1 MKSVHIFYE
10 RFFYIYG
17 MQLPIDETILHVNG
31 NLELLAR
38 QVVEGFIT
46 GLHKSPFH
54 GFSVE
59 FAEHRL
65 YNVGDNVKN
74 IDWKLY
80 ARTDKLF
87 SKRYEEETNL
97 RCQFIVDVSSSM
109 YFPLKAYNKLN
120 FSVQAVAA
128 LIYLLKRQRDAFGLS
143 LFSDQIVLNTPAKST
158 TTHQKYLFARL
169 EEILKAEQ
177 MNIKTNLEQALHQ
190 IAELIHKRSL
200 VVVFSDMLNTIH
212 EARHIDG
219 LFSAL
224 QHLKFNKH
232 EVIIFNVTE
241 KRTEIDFNFE
251 NRPYQFVDME
261 TGAMLKTHASK
272 VKDTYLL
279 KIQEYR
285 QAIQLKCNQYKIDM
299 IDADI
304 AQGFYP
310 ILQGYLIKRQ
320 KMS

>member
-1 MKSVHIFYE
+1 
-10 RFFYIYG
+10 
-17 MQLPIDETILHVNG
+17 MQSPFDEQALHFNS

-65 YNVGDNVKN
+65 YNVGDSVKN
-74 IDWKLY
+74 IDWKLF

-97 RCQFIVDVSSSM
+97 RCQFIIDVSSSM
-109 YFPLKAYNKLN
+109 YFPVNEYNKLN
-120 FSVQAVAA
+120 FSIQATAA

-143 LFSDQIVLNTPAKST
+143 LFTDHLLLNTPAKST
-158 TTHQKYLFARL
+158 TTHQKYLFTHL
-169 EEILKAEQ
+169 ERILKSQ
-177 MNIKTNLEQALHQ
+177 KMDVKTNVEQALHQ

-200 VVVFSDMLNTIH
+200 VVVFSDMLNTMQD
-212 EARHIDG
+212 ENETDA

-232 EVIIFNVTE
+232 EVIIFNVTDKSKE
-241 KRTEIDFNFE
+241 VDFSFE
-251 NRPYQFVDME
+251 NRPYEFVDME
-261 TGAMLKTHASK
+261 TGATLKAHTSK
-272 VKDTYLL
+272 VKEAYLSKMNTYR
-279 KIQEYR
+279 E
-285 QAIQLKCNQYKIDM
+285 AIQLKCTQYKIDM

-304 AQGFYP
+304 SAGFYP
-310 ILQGYLIKRQ
+310 ILQAYLIKRQ
-320 KMS
+320 KMN

>member
-1 MKSVHIFYE
+1 
-10 RFFYIYG
+10 
-17 MQLPIDETILHVNG
+17 MQSPFDEQALHFNS

-65 YNVGDNVKN
+65 YNVGDSVKN
-74 IDWKLY
+74 IDWKLF

-97 RCQFIVDVSSSM
+97 RCQFIIDVSSSM
-109 YFPLKAYNKLN
+109 YFPVNEYNKLN
-120 FSVQAVAA
+120 FSIQATAA

-143 LFSDQIVLNTPAKST
+143 LFTDHLLLNTPAKST
-158 TTHQKYLFARL
+158 TTHQKYLFTHL
-169 EEILKAEQ
+169 ERISKSQ
-177 MNIKTNLEQALHQ
+177 KMDVKTNVEQALHQ

-200 VVVFSDMLNTIH
+200 VVVFSDMLNTMQD
-212 EARHIDG
+212 ENETDA

-232 EVIIFNVTE
+232 EVIIFNVTDKSKE
-241 KRTEIDFNFE
+241 VDFGFE
-251 NRPYQFVDME
+251 NRPYEFIDME
-261 TGAMLKTHASK
+261 TGATLKAHTSK
-272 VKDTYLL
+272 VKEAYLS
-279 KIQEYR
+279 KMNTYR
-285 QAIQLKCNQYKIDM
+285 QSIQLKCTQYKIDM

-304 AQGFYP
+304 SAGFYP
-310 ILQGYLIKRQ
+310 VLQAYLIKRQ